1 MTSTRATRG
10 FSLIELV
17 IVVAIVAILAAI
29 AFPSYEAQLRTS
41 ARAEAE
47 SFVTDIATRQ
57 QQYMIDRRSYAPSIA
72 ALGMSE
78 PASLASKYT
87 FTIAVT
93 DGPPPTY
100 RVTAT
105 ALGRQAYDKCSGA
118 DASVLTLDNTGQK
131 NPPNCW

>member
-1 MTSTRATRG
+1 MTSTRTTRG

-41 ARAEAE
+41 ARAEAQ
-47 SFVTDIATRQ
+47 SFISDAATRQ
-57 QQYMIDRRSYAPSIA
+57 QQYLIDRRSYATSIA
-72 ALGMSE
+72 ALNMAPPGD
-78 PASLASKYT
+78 LASKYT

-100 RVTAT
+100 RFTAT
-105 ALGRQAYDKCSGA
+105 AIGKQARDKCP
-118 DASVLTLDNTGQK
+118 TLELYNDGRKT
-131 NPPNCW
+131 PDNCW